1 MLTLTYVNE
10 VFQFPEIQ
18 SDIDASDLYTIV
30 KQIQKE
36 K

>member
-1 MLTLTYVNE
+1 MLIYVNE

-18 SDIDASDLYTIV
+18 SDDVYDFYIMV
-30 KQIQKE
+30 RQIQKG